1 MITLPQQSVTKAGN
15 VVTSSPEIREEH
27 GIEDMEVGGHLVRFQ
42 GKQQQVLVKGSKCL
56 YSEHNVACSRHFDNT
71 NMSLHQA

>member
-1 MITLPQQSVTKAGN
+1 MITLPQPSVTKAGN

-42 GKQQQVLVKGSKCL
+42 GKQQVLVKGSKCL
-56 YSEHNVACSRHFDNT
+56 YSEHSVACSHHFDNT